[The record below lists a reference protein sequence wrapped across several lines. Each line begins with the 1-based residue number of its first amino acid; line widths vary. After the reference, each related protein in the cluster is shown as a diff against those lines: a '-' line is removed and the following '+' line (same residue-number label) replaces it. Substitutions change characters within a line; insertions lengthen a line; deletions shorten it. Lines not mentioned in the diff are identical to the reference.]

1 MSIHKEIAFEDEI
14 CEYLGLHGG
23 LYVEGDASRYDR
35 ARALF
40 PEDVL
45 AWVQT
50 TQPVAVHQKL
60 GASTRVALRDG
71 HWLMPI
77 PGRVRQGLEL
87 TLPARVGLR

>member
-1 MSIHKEIAFEDEI
+1 MSIHKGIAFEDEI
-14 CEYLGLHGG
+14 CKYLGSHGG
-23 LYVEGDASRYDR
+23 LYVEGDASRCDR
-35 ARALF
+35 ARALS

-60 GASTRVALRDG
+60 DASTRVALREG

-77 PGRVRQGLEL
+77 PGRVRQGLES
-87 TLPARVGLR
+87 TLLARVGLQ